1 MENPVQGLINSEA
14 EFEGVSPHQ
23 TIILAMIPSGSET
36 DRLLALSVGCD
47 DFLDTPFPEDKL
59 LSKIGE
65 YLKVQYQYAPPF
77 LSQSSGFLTQSDT
90 NTMAQPL
97 VTATALVMP
106 PEWVEQLYHA
116 AAQCSDH
123 LLLQLI
129 NQIPSEYEATAQ
141 YLNHLVDNFH
151 FDQVME
157 WAKQP
162 EDSGK
167 NIQ

>member
-1 MENPVQGLINSEA
+1 
-14 EFEGVSPHQ
+14 
-23 TIILAMIPSGSET
+23 
-36 DRLLALSVGCD
+36 
-47 DFLDTPFPEDKL
+47 

-106 PEWVEQLYHA
+106 PEWVKQLYHV

-129 NQIPSEYEATAQ
+129 NQIPSEYEATTQ